1 MTIDPRDTIVDDGT
15 ELPMPDGT
23 QAGADLDFG
32 AVEGSGL
39 TGSLDQTVTLTLG
52 ELLPDSNGEIVIVN
66 GGDDPQLQ
74 IVTDLKLLE
83 SGVAHDLCIGKI
95 NVARVNSEHKNDDR
109 KMVGWCG
116 ARSGRSL
123 SASGGDG
130 RPARRSRR
138 RSFNGR
144 GLYQTPIAA

>member
-83 SGVAHDLCIGKI
+83 SGVAHDHLTESGLQ
-95 NVARVNSEHKNDDR
+95 
-109 KMVGWCG
+109 VGGFNYWVFEDG
-116 ARSGRSL
+116 TKLFYSPGL
-123 SASGGDG
+123 SIEI
-130 RPARRSRR
+130 
-138 RSFNGR
+138 
-144 GLYQTPIAA
+144 QHQV